1 MSRDRL
7 HLPPVPVPVDPPSL
21 VRTVAEGRLRLLGIV
36 LIVLVAIVALRGMQL
51 CLAPLELTIRA
62 GSVQRWDQVTLRAQR
77 GEIFDRNGRRL
88 ATSVETPNIIV
99 DPLRVSDG
107 DLAPLA
113 GQVADLLE
121 RPVDEVARKMSRD
134 SRYSRLAMKVHPR
147 TVAAIK
153 DIGHK
158 ALWAERDSK
167 RYYPEGRLAAQL
179 IGFVDA
185 NGSGKA
191 GMEAHLDGYLRGG
204 AILFQ
209 RRRDRRGLDVDRS
222 SEVAAF
228 ANVGMN
234 VHTTIDRTIQHLAEE
249 ALAGVVERSN
259 PVWATAVVVEV
270 ATGDILALANAPTF
284 NPNELGRDA
293 APRRNHAVQD
303 AVEPGSVF
311 KPFTVAA
318 ALEAGLVAEHTIMD
332 CEAGS
337 WKIGRTRIRDDH
349 PHELISVSDVI
360 KYSSNICSAKL
371 ALDLGPESFLATLK
385 EFGFGERSGVP
396 LPGERQGYM
405 RPAETIKP
413 IELATTSYG
422 QGTTSTTIQLAMA
435 TAALA
440 NGGLRMRPRLVTRV
454 EDVHGVPELVQQ
466 PKEIGRVVSEETAEA
481 VTRMMTTVT
490 QSGGTGTRAQVEGY
504 LVAGKTGTAEKV
516 KDGRYSDARIG
527 SFIGYL
533 PASRPE
539 IAIVV
544 TVDEPRKG
552 SRYGGVVAGPA
563 FADIG
568 AGAMRYLG
576 IEPDM
581 PPETVE
587 LQAVKVPVE
596 LPPADQPLLMAN
608 MTTFP
613 DFRGR
618 TMRNVLASIQGRGL
632 DLRLEGS
639 GRVVKQLPEPGTE
652 LTSGMP
658 LSLVFK

>member
-1 MSRDRL
+1 VSRDRL
-7 HLPPVPVPVDPPSL
+7 HVPPVPVPVDPPSL
-21 VRTVAEGRLRLLGIV
+21 VRSVAEGRLRMLGLALLV
-36 LIVLVAIVALRGMQL
+36 LIAVVSLRGMQL
-51 CLAPLELTIRA
+51 CLFPLERTVRA

-99 DPLRVSDG
+99 DPLHVADG

-113 GQVADLLE
+113 RKVAALLE

-134 SRYSRLAMKVHPR
+134 SRYSRLAMRVHPR

-153 DIGHK
+153 DLGHK
-158 ALWAERDSK
+158 SLWAERDSK
-167 RYYPEGRLAAQL
+167 RYYPEGRLGSQL
-179 IGFVDA
+179 LGFVDA

-204 AILFQ
+204 AVLFQ

-222 SEVAAF
+222 SSVGAL

-234 VHTTIDRTIQHLAEE
+234 VHTTIDRTLQHLAEE

-284 NPNELGRDA
+284 NPNELGQDA

-303 AVEPGSVF
+303 AVEPGSVY

-318 ALEAGLVAEHTIMD
+318 AVEAGLVNENTIMD
-332 CEAGS
+332 CEGGS

-349 PHELISVSDVI
+349 PHELISVAEVI

-371 ALDLGPESFLATLK
+371 AIELGPESFLSYLK
-385 EFGFGERSGVP
+385 AFGFGERTGVP
-396 LPGERQGYM
+396 LPGERLGYM

-440 NGGLRMRPRLVTRV
+440 NGGVRMRPRLVTRV

-466 PKEIGRVVSEETAEA
+466 PKEIGRVVSQETAEA

-490 QSGGTGTRAQVEGY
+490 QPGGTGTRAQVEGY

-568 AGAMRYLG
+568 AGAMRHLG
-576 IEPDM
+576 IEPDVPAETSAIPVVEEPEEPA
-581 PPETVE
+581 PP
-587 LQAVKVPVE
+587 
-596 LPPADQPLLMAN
+596 DQPFQMAE
-608 MTTFP
+608 MTTVP

-618 TMRNVLASIQGRGL
+618 SMRNVLASIQGTGL
-632 DLRLEGS
+632 DVQLKGS
-639 GRVVKQLPEPGTE
+639 GRVVMQEPQPGAALAT
-652 LTSGMP
+652 GMP